1 MKELL
6 LAKAIENA
14 QKHMGEP
21 INTRLPVPV
30 ELKEICNLDTAEVGE
45 KVYTFSSLDTDND
58 TIIASASDGSIQTVK
73 RTAIGDAEVSFTD
86 LESQEEY
93 ILVKDVLAAAD
104 KSLFA
109 RKKARLSHGL
119 DKREL
124 KLVLDLIM
132 SPTSGDIASG
142 ITEETLDSGEDLY
155 DVIQDMLHDVED
167 YGDSLVLLEG
177 TNVKKA
183 IDKYIKVKAASFNYK
198 ITIKDLLR
206 ENNVTRMK
214 IFGQVESTVSGGME
228 ALLDADKCILVARNS
243 RIAPQEQKPIW
254 FIRRKIS
261 AEIAELMGADV
272 STAQRATII
281 VPTPVQVSG
290 NKRAFAVYATESIV
304 AAVTNSKSIVKSGD
318 LIS

>member
-1 MKELL
+1 MKELVM
-6 LAKAIENA
+6 ARAIEKA
-14 QKHMGEP
+14 QKHLGQP

-30 ELKEICNLDTAEVGE
+30 ELSEICNLDTAEVGE
-45 KVYTFSSLDTDND
+45 KVYAFSSLDSDKD
-58 TIIASASDGSIQTVK
+58 TIIASAADGSIQTVK

-93 ILVKDVLAAAD
+93 LLVKDVLAASD

-109 RKKARLSHGL
+109 RKRARLSHGL

-155 DVIQDMLHDVED
+155 DVIQDMIHDVED
-167 YGDSLVLLEG
+167 YGDNFVLLEG
-177 TNVKKA
+177 VNVKKA
-183 IDKYIKVKAASFNYK
+183 IDKYIKTKAGTFNYK
-198 ITIKDLLR
+198 ITVKDLLR
-206 ENNVTRMK
+206 ENAATRMK
-214 IFGQVESTVSGGME
+214 IFGQVESTVSGGMA

-254 FIRRKIS
+254 FVRRKIS

-272 STAQRATII
+272 NNAQRATII

-318 LIS
+318 LIA